1 MTIHRYYNLELAI
14 AKIVQNVLEIA
25 KNENNILLKT
35 QDFRDK
41 VKVS

>member
-1 MTIHRYYNLELAI
+1 MKIPRYNNLDLTI

-35 QDFRDK
+35 
-41 VKVS
+41 